1 MPTGLETAIVRICR
15 SNGVVVGAGFLL
27 SPKHVITCA
36 HVVADALGIS
46 RDTQK
51 RPTEVVYLDFP
62 LIASEESLTGKV
74 VFWRPVPSKGSTSVK
89 GKEDI
94 AGLELNG
101 NVPEAA
107 QPVDL
112 IIEEDLRGHSFR
124 TFGFPAGHDDGL
136 EATGV
141 IRGRQGTG
149 WIQIE
154 DIKET
159 GVRLEPGF
167 SGAPIWDEKLNGVVG
182 MAVAA
187 DQKRPE
193 AKVAFMIPIKV
204 IATAWPALAQQ
215 TIPPLILTPD
225 KRFRFRYSPWTL
237 TSLTLLPLLGGVFL
251 LVPKNPTPPK
261 IYQCKT
267 MSQTQKTVNKIVIAN
282 FYNTGVDAK
291 NILRTEERLFKIL
304 EKDAKNA
311 DSVDVCLA
319 NETVSNP
326 LEAQNLGKNLNAT
339 IVIWGGRDSTSFEV
353 NLEGIK
359 EKIPFLNALS
369 FPSSNASEYNLQT
382 QDIPGLISVMTA
394 FGLSMSYY
402 LNHQIPKARDILTEA
417 LATAD
422 QRKLGKNN
430 EENAERL
437 AEAYYSLGSMFEVNI
452 DDSNCA
458 KTFEACQKALNAY
471 EKASEYNKFKPSQ
484 NLFNKGI
491 LYEKLNLPDKAIEAY
506 KTIIDYEPESNSA
519 VVARAYRADVLLS
532 KGEKEEA
539 IKDLDF
545 VCQRKPANLE
555 YRHSLGLAQL
565 QTGRLEKA
573 KETYQYVNI
582 YVDSNKELKN
592 EIIEDLNTLAKGT
605 KNPDIT
611 KAIHEIISTL

>member
-1 MPTGLETAIVRICR
+1 MPTELEAAIVRICK
-15 SNGVVVGAGFLL
+15 SNGVVVGAGFLV
-27 SPKHVITCA
+27 SQKHVITCA
-36 HVVADALGIS
+36 HVVADALEIS

-51 RPTEVVYLDFP
+51 RPAEVVYLDFP
-62 LIASEESLTGKV
+62 LIAPEETLTGRV
-74 VFWRPVPSKGSTSVK
+74 VFWRPVPPKGSTSVK

-94 AGLELNG
+94 AALELNST
-101 NVPEAA
+101 VPETA

-141 IRGRQGTG
+141 LRGRQGTG

-167 SGAPIWDEKLNGVVG
+167 SGAPIWDEQLNGVVG

-193 AKVAFMIPIKV
+193 AKVGFMIPTKV

-215 TIPPLILTPD
+215 TIPPLILTPK

-267 MSQTQKTVNKIVIAN
+267 MSQMQETVNKIVIAN
-282 FYNTGVDAK
+282 FYNTSVDTK
-291 NILRTEERLFKIL
+291 NILRTEDRLFEIL
-304 EKDAKNA
+304 KKDVQKVNA
-311 DSVDVCLA
+311 IEVCLA
-319 NETVSNP
+319 NETVYNS
-326 LEAQNLGKNLNAT
+326 LEAQNLGNKLKAT
-339 IVIWGGRDSTSFEV
+339 IVIWGGHDSTSFEV
-353 NLEGIK
+353 KLEGIK
-359 EKIPFLNALS
+359 EKIPYLNGLS

-394 FGLSMSYY
+394 FGLSVSYY

-430 EENAERL
+430 DENAERL
-437 AEAYYSLGSMFEVNI
+437 AEAYYLLGSMFEVNI
-452 DDSNCA
+452 DDYNCE

-484 NLFNKGI
+484 NLLNKGI
-491 LYEKLNLPDKAIEAY
+491 LYEKLKLPDKAIEAY

-539 IKDLDF
+539 IKDLDI

-555 YRHSLGLAQL
+555 YRHFLGLAQL
-565 QTGRLEKA
+565 QTGKLEKA

-582 YVDSNKELKN
+582 YVDSDKELKD

-605 KNPDIT
+605 KSPDMT
-611 KAIHEIISTL
+611 KAIHEIISAL

>member
-1 MPTGLETAIVRICR
+1 MPTGFETAIVRIR
-15 SNGVVVGAGFLL
+15 KSNGVVVGAGFLV
-27 SPKHVITCA
+27 SQNYVITCA
-36 HVVADALGIS
+36 HVVADALEIS
-46 RDTQK
+46 WDTQK

-62 LIASEESLTGKV
+62 LIASEESLTGRV
-74 VFWRPVPSKGSTSVK
+74 VFWRPVPPKGSTSVN

-101 NVPEAA
+101 TVPKTA

-167 SGAPIWDEKLNGVVG
+167 SGAPIWDQHLNGVVG

-204 IATAWPALAQQ
+204 IATAWTEL
-215 TIPPLILTPD
+215 TIPPLILTPN
-225 KRFRFRYSPWTL
+225 KRFRYWRNRPWIL
-237 TSLTLLPLLGGVFL
+237 ASIALLPVLGGVFI
-251 LVPKNPTPPK
+251 VMQNHATPSNN
-261 IYQCKT
+261 YQCKT
-267 MSQTQKTVNKIVIAN
+267 MSQTQETVNKIVIAN

-291 NILRTEERLFKIL
+291 NILRTEDRLFEIL
-304 EKDAKNA
+304 KKDAQNA
-311 DSVDVCLA
+311 DSVEVCLA
-319 NETVSNP
+319 NETVHNP
-326 LEAQNLGKNLNAT
+326 LEAQTLGKNLNAT
-339 IVIWGGRDSTSFEV
+339 IVIWGGRDSILFEV
-353 NLEGIK
+353 KLEGIK
-359 EKIPFLNALS
+359 EKIPYLNALS

-402 LNHQIPKARDILTEA
+402 LNHQIPKARDILTDA

-437 AEAYYSLGSMFEVNI
+437 AEAYYLLGSMFEVNI

-471 EKASEYNKFKPSQ
+471 EKASEYNVKPYQ
-484 NLFNKGI
+484 NLLNKGI
-491 LYEKLNLPDKAIEAY
+491 LYEKLKLPDKAIEAY

-539 IKDLDF
+539 IKDLDI

-555 YRHSLGLAQL
+555 YRHFLGLAQL

-582 YVDSNKELKN
+582 YVDSDKELKD